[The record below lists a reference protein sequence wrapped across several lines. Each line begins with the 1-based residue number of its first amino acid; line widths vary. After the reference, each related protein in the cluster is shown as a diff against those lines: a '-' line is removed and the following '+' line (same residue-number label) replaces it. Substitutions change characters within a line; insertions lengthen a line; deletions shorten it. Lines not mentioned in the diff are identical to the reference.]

1 MMNLYQTNELARL
14 ESHIDHETGE
24 IDIDSFNRSQ
34 IALQDKQLAVVAYLK
49 NEDANIKLLDG
60 AITELT
66 ARKKAMQNR
75 HDSLKDYLLVNMQA
89 NGITEISA
97 PNFTFTAKL
106 QNNPVS
112 VVIDDESLISDS
124 YKIMPPPPS
133 LQISK
138 TLIKEAIQAG
148 EVVPGA
154 HIESKQRVVIK

>member
-1 MMNLYQTNELARL
+1 MNLYQTTQLAQL
-14 ESHIDHETGE
+14 QNYVDEETGE

-34 IALQDKQLAVVAYLK
+34 IALADKQLAVVCYLK

-97 PNFTFTAKL
+97 PNYMFTAKL
-106 QNNPVS
+106 QHNPVS
-112 VVIDDESLISDS
+112 VIIDDESLIEDC
-124 YKIMPPPPS
+124 YKTIPPPPVA
-133 LQISK
+133 QISK
-138 TLIKEAIQAG
+138 TLIKEAIQG
-148 EVVPGA
+148 GDVVPGA
-154 HIESKQRVVIK
+154 HLESKMRVVIK